1 VSAELN
7 ITSPGPQA
15 TVQDHPGRLG
25 RLADGVS
32 AAGPMDHLAFR
43 LANLLVGNP
52 PDAAGLEIT
61 LGGVRATFSKQ
72 ATIALAGT
80 DPQATLDGQPLPVWQ
95 SVSVDPGAELRMR
108 MSRGPGFRCYL
119 AIAGG
124 IALEPVLGSRA
135 THTLAAMGGVGGR
148 PLQKGDV
155 LPLGDEDGTPGR
167 RIRPDLLP
175 VYGHEW
181 ELEVVRGPQADPDYL
196 TPADVQKMYS
206 RPWGVDANSNRL
218 GLRLE
223 PFDFEWARG
232 GGGIAGGHPSNIL
245 DNGYP
250 LGGINMNGDTPVILG
265 PDGPTS
271 GGFVVVATVTSASM
285 WKLGQIRPGTDK
297 VRLREATVAEA
308 AEHAARLDA
317 LVSEASVEPVPAA

>member
-1 VSAELN
+1 MTAELH
-7 ITSPGPQA
+7 IASPGPQA
-15 TVQDHPGRLG
+15 TIQDHPGRLG

-43 LANLLVGNP
+43 LANLLAGNP
-52 PDAAGLEIT
+52 PDDAGLEIT
-61 LGGVRATFSKQ
+61 LGGMRATF
-72 ATIALAGT
+72 TGPTVIALCGT
-80 DPQATLDGQPLPVWQ
+80 DPQATLNGEPLPVWQ
-95 SVSVDPGAELRMR
+95 SVPVPAGAELRMR

-119 AIAGG
+119 AVAGG
-124 IALEPVLGSRA
+124 IAIEPVLGSRA
-135 THTLAAMGGVGGR
+135 THTLAAMGGVDGR
-148 PLQKGDV
+148 ALQKGDV
-155 LPLGDEDGTPGR
+155 LPLGDAPGTPGR
-167 RIRPDLLP
+167 RLRADLVP
-175 VYGHEW
+175 AYDHEW

-196 TPADVQKMYS
+196 TADDVQKMLS

-223 PFDFEWARG
+223 PFDLGWARR

-285 WKLGQIRPGTDK
+285 WMLGQIRPGTDR

-317 LVSEASVEPVPAA
+317 LVSEASLEAVA